1 MDTVNAWTGVILGV
15 AAVVATGAAALRWLV
30 ATLTRQ
36 MRIVAHEVVAEAIE
50 ASERR
55 LTACFEQRFDGIEQR
70 FDGIDGRFERIDRRL
85 DAMDRRF
92 DAIDDRFDAMDRR
105 FDALEAKVDHGTEVT
120 DLRLSHLEADMT
132 LVKQH
137 LLGSS
142 AA

>member
-1 MDTVNAWTGVILGV
+1 MDTVNAWTGAILGV
-15 AAVVATGAAALRWLV
+15 AAVVGVGAGTLRWLV

-36 MRIVAHEVVAEAIE
+36 MRAVAQEVVSGAVE

-55 LTACFEQRFDGIEQR
+55 LAA
-70 FDGIDGRFERIDRRL
+70 RL
-85 DAMDRRF
+85 DAVDRRF
-92 DAIDDRFDAMDRR
+92 DAVDSRFDAVERRFDAVDSRFDAVERRFEAVDSR
-105 FDALEAKVDHGTEVT
+105 FDALESKIDHLAEVT
-120 DLRLSHLEADMT
+120 DLRLTHLEADMT